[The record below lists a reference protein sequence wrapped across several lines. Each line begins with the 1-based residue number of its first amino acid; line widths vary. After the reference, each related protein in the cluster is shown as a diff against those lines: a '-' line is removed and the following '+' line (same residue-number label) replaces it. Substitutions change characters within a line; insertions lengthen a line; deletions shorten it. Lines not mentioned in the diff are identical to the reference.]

1 MAGRSLR
8 DSDLSE
14 QRITKMP
21 ELSNPVIRSL
31 SYSTGAASY
40 KKQTCK
46 QILSFAVCFS
56 LYNIVPTFRFKI
68 SRSHNFRISRLNR

>member
-40 KKQTCK
+40 KKQISK
-46 QILSFAVCFS
+46 QISSFAICFS
-56 LYNIVPTFRFKI
+56 FI
-68 SRSHNFRISRLNR
+68 

>member
-1 MAGRSLR
+1 
-8 DSDLSE
+8 
-14 QRITKMP
+14 
-21 ELSNPVIRSL
+21 L

-56 LYNIVPTFRFKI
+56 LLYMISQFQDFKI
-68 SRSHNFRISRLNR
+68 KSLNR